1 MKLVCLSNN
10 PSKPCFVL
18 YFKGVTLMLD
28 CGLDLTQIL
37 SFLPLPLV
45 CGSRLSQ
52 LSDWL
57 LATEKFGKQGEELS
71 KELKECSGRV
81 FVNGVLEFSPPE
93 TRIVD
98 LSQVDVILLS
108 NSSCMLALPYITEY
122 TGFKGSIYCTDPTL
136 QIGKQYMKEMVTYVD
151 RVPRTKACSLWKN
164 DNIIKS
170 LPLPLRDAINPKVWK
185 KCYTLQDI
193 ESCLSRVQV
202 VGFNEKKNIFGA
214 LTATSCSSGYSLG
227 SCNWVIHSD
236 YEKICYVSGSSTL
249 TTHPKPIDQAPLRH
263 SDVLIMSSLTQT
275 PLTNPDSMIGE
286 FCVNAAATIKNGGN
300 VLVPCYPSGVTYD
313 LFECLSGHL
322 DSCGLSTVPMYFI
335 SPVSD
340 STLAYSNI
348 FGEWLSSSKQSK
360 VYLPEPPFPHAEL
373 VSLGRLRHYK
383 NIHDMQNDFKCPCI
397 VFTGHPSLRMGDVI
411 HFIELWGKSATN
423 TIIFTEPDFPYL
435 EALGPFQPLQM
446 RVCYRPIDT
455 SLSFSQA
462 NKLVK
467 DLRPQHLVVAESY
480 TVPPVN
486 VSQRP
491 DLVISSE
498 SSPIT
503 YKQGEVITLPV
514 KRKFECIELDPSLA
528 ALLVPVEIRPGSAIS
543 MVNASLVVKDNK
555 YVLEPLSGPE
565 MKKTRTG
572 NKPVKPKSYIF
583 GSLNTKVFVDTLSK
597 QGITDIKLEDSDDG
611 SIIHLPNDD
620 TLIQVEQGSTH
631 IMCGGDETVRIKIRD
646 TLLQCLQ
653 KL

>member
-10 PSKPCFVL
+10 PSKPCFIL
-18 YFKGVTLMLD
+18 YFKGVTFMLD
-28 CGLDLTQIL
+28 CGLDLSQIL
-37 SFLPLPLV
+37 NFLPLSLV
-45 CGSRLSQ
+45 SGSKANNLKDF
-52 LSDWL
+52 LP
-57 LATEKFGKQGEELS
+57 TKEKYGAEGEDLIN
-71 KELKECSGRV
+71 ELKECNGQT

-93 TRIVD
+93 TRIID
-98 LSQVDVILLS
+98 LSTVDAILIS

-122 TGFKGSIYCTDPTL
+122 TGFKGLIYCTDPTL
-136 QIGKQYMKEMVTYVD
+136 QIGRQYMKELVTYVE
-151 RVPRTKACSLWKN
+151 RVPRNKACNLWKKDEIMKN
-164 DNIIKS
+164 
-170 LPLPLRDAINPKVWK
+170 LPSPLCDAINPLTWR
-185 KCYTLQDI
+185 KCYTSQDVD
-193 ESCLSRVQV
+193 SCLSKVQV

-214 LTATSCSSGYSLG
+214 LSTLCCSSGYSLG
-227 SCNWVIHSD
+227 SCNWVIQSD

-249 TTHPKPIDQAPLRH
+249 TTHPKPIDQAPLKY
-263 SDVLIMSSLTQT
+263 SDLLILSSITQT

-286 FCVNAAATIKNGGN
+286 VCVNAAVTIKNGGN
-300 VLVPCYPSGVTYD
+300 VLIPCYPSGVTYD

-383 NIHDMQNDFKCPCI
+383 NIHDIQSDFKCPCI
-397 VFTGHPSLRMGDVI
+397 VFTGHPSLRLGDVI
-411 HFIELWGKSATN
+411 HFIELWGKSSTN
-423 TIIFTEPDFPYL
+423 TIIFTEPDYPYL
-435 EALGPFQPLQM
+435 EALAPFQPLQM
-446 RVCYRPIDT
+446 RIFYCPIDT
-455 SLSFSQA
+455 SLSFPQV
-462 NKLVK
+462 NKLIK
-467 DLRPQHLVVAESY
+467 DLKPQHLLVHESHI
-480 TVPPVN
+480 TPPTSVI
-486 VSQRP
+486 QRP
-491 DLVISSE
+491 ELVITSE
-498 SSPIT
+498 PPPLT

-528 ALLVPVEIRPGSAIS
+528 ASLEPMELKPGSAIS

-555 YVLEPLSGPE
+555 YVLKCLPFEYGKRKIPGE
-565 MKKTRTG
+565 KR
-572 NKPVKPKSYIF
+572 KSFIF
-583 GSLNTKVFVDTLSK
+583 GNLNTKTFIDSLNK
-597 QGITDIKLEDSDDG
+597 QGINDIKLEESEDG

-620 TLIQVEQGSTH
+620 TLIRVEQGSTH
-631 IMCGGDETVRIKIRD
+631 IMCGGDEDVRIKIRD

>member
-1 MKLVCLSNN
+1 MKLVCLSQN

-45 CGSRLSQ
+45 SGSRLSQ

-71 KELKECSGRV
+71 HELKECSGRA
-81 FVNGVLEFSPPE
+81 FVNGVLEFAPPE

-98 LSQVDVILLS
+98 LSQVDAILIS

-122 TGFKGSIYCTDPTL
+122 TGFKGSIYCTEPTL
-136 QIGKQYMKEMVTYVD
+136 QIGKQYMKELVTYVE
-151 RVPRTKACSLWKN
+151 RVPRTKACSLWKR
-164 DNIIKS
+164 DDIQKT
-170 LPLPLRDAINPKVWK
+170 LPLPLRDALNPQTWK

-193 ESCLSRVQV
+193 DSCLSRVQV

-214 LTATSCSSGYSLG
+214 LTAISCSSGYSLG

-236 YEKICYVSGSSTL
+236 YEKICYISGSSTL
-249 TTHPKPIDQAPLRH
+249 TTHPKPIDQAPLRYC
-263 SDVLIMSSLTQT
+263 DVMIMSSVTQT

-286 FCVNAAATIKNGGN
+286 FCVNAAVTIKNGGN

-322 DSCGLSTVPMYFI
+322 DSCGLSTVPMYFV

-373 VSLGRLRHYK
+373 VSLGRLRHFN
-383 NIHDMQNDFKCPCI
+383 NIHDMQTDFKCPCI

-411 HFIELWGKSATN
+411 HFIELWGKSSTN

-435 EALGPFQPLQM
+435 EALGPFQPIQM
-446 RVCYRPIDT
+446 RVCCCPIDT

-467 DLRPQHLVVAESY
+467 DLRPHHLVVAENY
-480 TVPPVN
+480 ATPPPN
-486 VSQRP
+486 VAQRQ
-491 DLVISSE
+491 DLVISLD
-498 SSPIT
+498 PPPFT
-503 YKQGEVITLPV
+503 YKQGEVINLPI
-514 KRKFECIELDPSLA
+514 KRKYECIELEPSLA
-528 ALLVPVEIRPGSAIS
+528 ASLEPVEIKPGSAVSI
-543 MVNASLVVKDNK
+543 VNASLIVKDNK
-555 YVLEPLSGPE
+555 YILQPLPTPDS
-565 MKKTRTG
+565 KKIRTDE
-572 NKPVKPKSYIF
+572 KPVKPKSYIF
-583 GSLNTKVFVDTLSK
+583 GNLNTKTFVDLLTK
-597 QGITDIKLEDSDDG
+597 QGISDIKLEDSDDG

-620 TLIQVEQGSTH
+620 TLIRVEQDSTH
-631 IMCGGDETVRIKIRD
+631 IMCGSDETVRIKIRD